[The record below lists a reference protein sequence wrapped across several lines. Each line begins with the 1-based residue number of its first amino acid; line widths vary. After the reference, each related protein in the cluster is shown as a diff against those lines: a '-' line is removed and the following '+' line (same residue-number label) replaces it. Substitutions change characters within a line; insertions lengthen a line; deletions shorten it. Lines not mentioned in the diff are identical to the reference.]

1 MDEKESLSGTRA
13 STDTAGNSTSSESAD
28 EVETVATMA
37 TAADALS
44 CVSPSPLPSVA
55 AFQTAACP
63 ASPQRGALS
72 ASLAGRSAAAD
83 GSSFSLPKLISNRSE
98 AHRARL
104 QRGIGLA
111 TRSPERPVNHTT
123 QVPVASS
130 PSASARLPAAES
142 LAHRPAVAGLEDS
155 VRITASVPTPRRV
168 VLETR
173 PETQTPRGA
182 SNLECGNGSLCR
194 SPTVYGLLA
203 SACDTS
209 GVETR
214 RLLETPDGARRPS
227 QDSTDD
233 REFSPCGGEGKQSFF
248 GCGRKSQAAL
258 HLLEHGRDLEAL
270 AHRSCHSDD
279 FDSDDD
285 TLASRRDG
293 RPSFR
298 DVRSASAVQSR
309 DQETPQ
315 RATWSLSKGIHA
327 TLLRRLAVIF
337 TFVAVVSCWGVMDVW
352 IAALTEEESVSELI
366 YYGGLTGISVA
377 MTIAVQ
383 ICATPDNSLVF
394 VLSAI
399 LSFLAAVGGWGF
411 LNAVVFFAAGDSIV
425 FQMFY
430 FFCFFAVAVAF
441 IVFYMCFVDPE
452 YSIDVVGAVM

>member
-1 MDEKESLSGTRA
+1 MDEEESLSETRA
-13 STDTAGNSTSSESAD
+13 STETAGNSTSSESVD
-28 EVETVATMA
+28 GFESVATMA
-37 TAADALS
+37 TAADVLS
-44 CVSPSPLPSVA
+44 CVSPSSLPSVA

-63 ASPQRGALS
+63 ASPQRGAAS

-83 GSSFSLPKLISNRSE
+83 SSSFSLPKLISYRRE
-98 AHRARL
+98 AHQVHL
-104 QRGIGLA
+104 QRGIGPA
-111 TRSPERPVNHTT
+111 TPSPGRPVKNTS
-123 QVPVASS
+123 QVPVWSS

-142 LAHRPAVAGLEDS
+142 PAHSAAVADVEKRVRTTTS
-155 VRITASVPTPRRV
+155 VSTPRSV
-168 VLETR
+168 ALETR
-173 PETQTPRGA
+173 QDTQTPRGA
-182 SNLECGNGSLCR
+182 SNLESGNGSLR
-194 SPTVYGLLA
+194 MSPAVYGLLA
-203 SACDTS
+203 SACGTS
-209 GVETR
+209 GVESR
-214 RLLETPDGARRPS
+214 RLLETPDGSRRPS
-227 QDSTDD
+227 QDSADD
-233 REFSPCGGEGKQSFF
+233 REFSSCGGDGRQSFF

-270 AHRSCHSDD
+270 ERRSFHSDD
-279 FDSDDD
+279 FDSDED

-293 RPSFR
+293 RSSFR
-298 DVRSASAVQSR
+298 DVLSASAVR
-309 DQETPQ
+309 PREQETPQ
-315 RATWSLSKGIHA
+315 RATWSLSKGIHV

-383 ICATPDNSLVF
+383 VCATPDNSFVF

-452 YSIDVVGAVM
+452 YSVDVVGAVM